1 MGPVVALLLA
11 QAWLEAPELQ
21 QVRAQVNDIDSALDA
36 SVREQFQA
44 QTTDH
49 SHENCEDGDSDFA
62 LEHHLLSRDG
72 GTWERWH
79 FRGSTGRGCSET
91 SNRDVIEETVWLRD
105 RQPLF
110 VLRTT
115 ALGDMTR
122 IDTETRWWFGPA
134 GAPVW
139 STSSARGFKEG
150 QRIDR
155 RSTAGSVSGF
165 DGGVKVPLLE
175 APCAQLGVLGDAP
188 SALRVQSGWCALTG
202 TASPRPLPSFTI
214 LAPPPLPGRSLTEE
228 VWSKVASQVPP
239 LNDPGPSETPR
250 LRRQVTAPGVSLD
263 VAFDQLRDGVQLR
276 TSDSRHAVWTQNVGS
291 ERVTFELLVGPWGT
305 VERRWLGTRMTER
318 WLRPGKPTEYRFVE
332 GKKVPAAPK
341 VEDLAATAK
350 AWR

>member
-62 LEHHLLSRDG
+62 LEHHLLARDG

-79 FRGSTGRGCSET
+79 FRESTGRGCSET

-122 IDTETRWWFGPA
+122 IDTETRWWFGPT

-139 STSSARGFKEG
+139 SSSSARGFKEG
-150 QRIDR
+150 QKVDR
-155 RSTAGSVSGF
+155 RSTAGAVSGF
-165 DGGVKVPLLE
+165 DGGGKLPPLE
-175 APCAQLGVLGDAP
+175 APCAELAVLANAP
-188 SALRVQSGWCALTG
+188 SALRVLSGWCALTG
-202 TASPRPLPSFTI
+202 TATPRPLPSLPI
-214 LAPPPLPGRSLTEE
+214 RAPTPLPGRSLTEE
-228 VWSKVASQVPP
+228 VWAKVDSQFPP
-239 LNDPGPSETPR
+239 FKAPSASETPSLQLKATGPDTSLGLVFDR
-250 LRRQVTAPGVSLD
+250 LDGGA
-263 VAFDQLRDGVQLR
+263 QLS
-276 TSDSRHAVWTQNVGS
+276 TSEAKHAVWLETVGAQ
-291 ERVTFELLVGPWGT
+291 RVTFELFVGPWGI

-318 WLRPGKPTEYRFVE
+318 WQRPGKPTEYRFVE
-332 GKKVPAAPK
+332 GKKVPSAPTA
-341 VEDLAATAK
+341 EDLTARAK
-350 AWR
+350 DGR